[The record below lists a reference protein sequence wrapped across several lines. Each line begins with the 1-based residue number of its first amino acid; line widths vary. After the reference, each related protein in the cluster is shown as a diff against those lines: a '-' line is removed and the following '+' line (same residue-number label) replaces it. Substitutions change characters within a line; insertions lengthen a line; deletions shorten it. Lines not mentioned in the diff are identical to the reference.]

1 MNTLMII
8 SLMSYVLSLIVF
20 MIASIL
26 VTKLVCELLKVK
38 KSGVKQ
44 FVSFCITFL
53 LMWLCIACNFGMFGA
68 FKYIDGSFWVKVS
81 NVVVQTILIAFA
93 CNGLYDMPLMQKL
106 LDILK
111 DAVKWIVGLF
121 VKKDS

>member
-1 MNTLMII
+1 MNT
-8 SLMSYVLSLIVF
+8 LMSYVLSLIVF

-68 FKYIDGSFWVKVS
+68 FKHIDGSFWVKVS

-111 DAVKWIVGLF
+111 AAAKWIVGLF